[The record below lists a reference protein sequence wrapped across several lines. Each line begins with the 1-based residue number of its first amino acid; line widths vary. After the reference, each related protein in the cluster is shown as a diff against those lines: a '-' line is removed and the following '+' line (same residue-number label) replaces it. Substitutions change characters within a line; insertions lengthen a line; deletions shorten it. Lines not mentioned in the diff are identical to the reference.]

1 MAQFGSALAG
11 LRVLDL
17 STLLPGPFCTM
28 LLRDFGADVI
38 KIERPGGGDPLR
50 HWTTP
55 EGGRDPAFNALNRGK
70 RSVVLN
76 LQDPLGREAFLRLA
90 ASADVL
96 LEQFRPGVMARLG
109 LDYETLRSVNPRLVY
124 CSLTGYGQTGPYAHL
139 PGHDLNYIGIAGI
152 LGLMGTP
159 APLGLQAADV
169 IGGLMAAVGIM
180 LALAERE
187 RSGLGQWVDI
197 SMLDGAVSTLVLA
210 LAHHLGSGRQAVPG
224 GELLTGGVPW
234 YGVYETADGRHI
246 ALGAL
251 EEKFWAAFC
260 RAVDRPEWIALHGTA
275 GPELHRLRQELQEL
289 FRSRSLARWLA
300 DLEGVDTCLTP
311 VLRLE
316 EVPTDPQV
324 QHRAMIIQGPAPAGG
339 SAPMPGIPIKLNR
352 SPGQAAGDAPLLGEH
367 SAEVLREAGYT
378 EAEIAALH
386 QEGAVMLAASG

>member
-1 MAQFGSALAG
+1 MAEFGSALAG

-50 HWTTP
+50 HWATP
-55 EGGRDPAFNALNRGK
+55 EGELDQAFGTLNRGK

-76 LQDPLGREAFLRLA
+76 LQHPQGREAFLRLA
-90 ASADVL
+90 SSADVV

-139 PGHDLNYIGIAGI
+139 PGHDLNYVGLAGI

-159 APLGLQAADV
+159 VPLGLQAADV
-169 IGGLMAAVGIM
+169 VGGLMAALGIM

-197 SMLDGAVSTLVLA
+197 SMLDGALSTLVLA
-210 LAHHLGSGRQAVPG
+210 LARHLGSGRQAVPG

-260 RAVDRPEWIALHGTA
+260 RAVDRPEWIALHGTT
-275 GPELHRLRQELQEL
+275 GPELQGLREELQAL
-289 FRSRSLARWLA
+289 FRSRSLAHWLA
-300 DLEGVDTCLTP
+300 DMKEVDTCLTP

-316 EVPTDPQV
+316 ELPADPQV
-324 QHRAMIIQGPAPAGG
+324 QHRQMIIQGPAPGG
-339 SAPMPGIPIKLNR
+339 GTTPMPGIPIKLSR
-352 SPGQAAGDAPLLGEH
+352 SPGQAAGAAPLLGEH
-367 SAEVLREAGYT
+367 SAEVLREVGYT
-378 EAEIAALH
+378 EAEISALR
-386 QEGAVMLAASG
+386 ELRAVT